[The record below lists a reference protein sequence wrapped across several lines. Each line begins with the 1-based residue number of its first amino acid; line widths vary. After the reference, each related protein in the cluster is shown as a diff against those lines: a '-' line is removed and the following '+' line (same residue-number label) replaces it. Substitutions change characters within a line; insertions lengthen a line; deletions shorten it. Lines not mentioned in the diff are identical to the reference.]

1 MFLTKRLWVQSLVG
15 ELRFHVPHGAANKQ
29 NNKRKD
35 LGREMSLKKGDLIE
49 CADDTETIRI
59 IGNLSRANIKWD
71 FCYEKDGVKGI
82 WIEVM

>member
-1 MFLTKRLWVQSLVG
+1 
-15 ELRFHVPHGAANKQ
+15 
-29 NNKRKD
+29 
-35 LGREMSLKKGDLIE
+35 MSLKKGDLIE